1 MNRFRKAA
9 TIIIITEVLIIIVL
23 NVIYLSF
30 IRDSGKYYRVETE
43 RVVRMLE
50 GDSSL
55 RENPEGVDISGFST
69 IIRVS
74 HFNSSEICN
83 NDYVV
88 EEIDGTP
95 YRIEYKAD
103 KNSTAF
109 LLMNI
114 GMAAGLLLTVGVF
127 IYIGMKV
134 IKPFDKMSSLT
145 QELAKGNLSAPI
157 KEERSRFFGKFL
169 WGMDMLRENL
179 EDSKTKNLEYQKE
192 KKTML
197 LSLSHDI
204 KTPLSAIQL
213 YSKALSE
220 GLYDTEEKKQE
231 ALAGILSKTEESR
244 GYVDEIYNLSRED
257 FMELSVNVGEVYL
270 KEVMEGITAYY
281 KDKLSVIHT
290 EFEIG
295 EFDNALL
302 SADKDRLVESLQ
314 NLMEN
319 AIKYGDGRKISISFS
334 EEEDC
339 KLITVENTGCTLE
352 EGEINNIFDSFYR
365 GSNTT
370 NIQGNG
376 LGLYIVK
383 QLMTKMDGDVFAEK
397 EDDVFKVT
405 LVVRKV

>member
-9 TIIIITEVLIIIVL
+9 TIIIITEILILIIL

-30 IRDSGKYYRVETE
+30 VRESGKYYRVEAE

-55 RENPEGVDISGFST
+55 RENPEGVDVSGFST

-88 EEIDGTP
+88 EEVDGTP
-95 YRIEYKAD
+95 YRIEYRAD

-127 IYIGMKV
+127 IYIGQKV

-157 KEERSRFFGKFL
+157 KEEKSRFFGKFL

-231 ALAGILSKTEESR
+231 ALNGILSKTEEIR

-270 KEVMEGITAYY
+270 KEVMDGITAYY

-290 EFEIG
+290 EFEVG
-295 EFDNALL
+295 EYDNALL

-397 EDDVFKVT
+397 VEDIFKVT

>member
-1 MNRFRKAA
+1 MNRFKKAA
-9 TIIIITEVLIIIVL
+9 TLIIIAEILIIIVL
-23 NVIYLSF
+23 NIIYLSSV
-30 IRDSGKYYRVETE
+30 RESGKYYRVEAE
-43 RVVRMLE
+43 RIVRILE
-50 GDSSL
+50 SDSSL
-55 RENPEGVDISGFST
+55 REKPEDIDISKYDT
-69 IIRVS
+69 IIRVRK
-74 HFNSSEICN
+74 FEASEICN

-88 EEIDGTP
+88 EEVDGTLF
-95 YRIEYKAD
+95 RIEYKVD
-103 KNSTAF
+103 KDNNAF

-114 GMAAGLLLTVGVF
+114 GMVAGLLLTIGVF
-127 IYIGMKV
+127 IYIGQKV

-145 QELAKGNLSAPI
+145 QELAKGNLSTPI
-157 KEERSRFFGKFL
+157 KEEKSRFFGKFL

-231 ALAGILSKTEESR
+231 ALDGILSKTEEIR

-257 FMELSVNVGEVYL
+257 FMELKVNVGEVYL
-270 KEVMEGITAYY
+270 KEVMDGVTAYY
-281 KDKLSVIHT
+281 KDKLSVLHT
-290 EFEIG
+290 EFNVG

-339 KLITVENTGCTLE
+339 KLIAVENTGCTLE

-383 QLMTKMDGDVFAEK
+383 QLMTKMDGDVFAERDG
-397 EDDVFKVT
+397 ENFRVT

>member
-9 TIIIITEVLIIIVL
+9 TIIIITEILIIIVL

-88 EEIDGTP
+88 EEVDGTP

-157 KEERSRFFGKFL
+157 KEEKSRFFGKFL

-231 ALAGILSKTEESR
+231 ALAGILSKTEEIR

-295 EFDNALL
+295 EYDNALL

-397 EDDVFKVT
+397 EEDIFKVT

>member
-9 TIIIITEVLIIIVL
+9 TIIIITEVLIIIIINVL
-23 NVIYLSF
+23 YLSF
-30 IRDSGKYYRVETE
+30 VRESGKYYRVETE

-50 GDSSL
+50 SDSSL
-55 RENPEGVDISGFST
+55 RENPEGADISGFST
-69 IIRVS
+69 IIKVS
-74 HFNSSEICN
+74 NFNSSEICN

-88 EEIDGTP
+88 EEVDGTL
-95 YRIEYKAD
+95 YRIEYKANKD
-103 KNSTAF
+103 STAF

-114 GMAAGLLLTVGVF
+114 GMAAGLLLTAGVF
-127 IYIGMKV
+127 IYIGQKV

-145 QELAKGNLSAPI
+145 QELAKGNLSTPI
-157 KEERSRFFGKFL
+157 KEEKSRFFGKFL

-220 GLYDTEEKKQE
+220 NLYDTEEKKRE
-231 ALAGILSKTEESR
+231 ALDGILSKTEEIR
-244 GYVDEIYNLSRED
+244 GYVNEIYNLSRED
-257 FMELSVNVGEVYL
+257 FMELSVDVGEVYL

-281 KDKLSVIHT
+281 KDKLSVTHT
-290 EFEIG
+290 EFEVG

-365 GSNTT
+365 GSNTS

-397 EDDVFKVT
+397 EEDIFKVT
-405 LVVRKV
+405 VVVRKA

>member
-1 MNRFRKAA
+1 MNRFKKAS
-9 TIIIITEVLIIIVL
+9 TIIIFAEIIVIILL
-23 NVIYLSF
+23 NIIYF
-30 IRDSGKYYRVETE
+30 SGVKKHERFYRVEAE
-43 RVVRMLE
+43 RVVRLLE
-50 GDSSL
+50 SDSTL
-55 RENPEGVDISGFST
+55 LDNPEGIDLTQFET
-69 IIRVS
+69 IEKVS
-74 HFNSSEICN
+74 EFVPTEICN

-88 EEIDGTP
+88 EEVAGKLF
-95 YRIEYKAD
+95 RIEYLI
-103 KNSTAF
+103 KNEGYTF
-109 LLMNI
+109 VLMNI
-114 GMAAGLLLTVGVF
+114 GMCAALLLTIGVLV
-127 IYIGMKV
+127 YIGRKV

-231 ALAGILSKTEESR
+231 ALAGILSKTEEIR

-270 KEVMEGITAYY
+270 QEVMDGITAYY

-290 EFEIG
+290 EFEVG
-295 EFDNALL
+295 EYDNALL

-339 KLITVENTGCTLE
+339 KLITVEYL
-352 EGEINNIFDSFYR
+352 FH
-365 GSNTT
+365 
-370 NIQGNG
+370 
-376 LGLYIVK
+376 
-383 QLMTKMDGDVFAEK
+383 A
-397 EDDVFKVT
+397 
-405 LVVRKV
+405 

>member
-88 EEIDGTP
+88 EEVDGTP

-231 ALAGILSKTEESR
+231 ALAGILSKTEEIR

-295 EFDNALL
+295 EYDNALL

-397 EDDVFKVT
+397 EEDIFKVT

>member
-43 RVVRMLE
+43 RVVRILE
-50 GDSSL
+50 SDSSF
-55 RENPEGVDISGFST
+55 RENPEGIDISGFST
-69 IIRVS
+69 IIKVS
-74 HFNSSEICN
+74 SFDSSEICN

-88 EEIDGTP
+88 EEVDGTLF
-95 YRIEYKAD
+95 RIEYKAD
-103 KNSTAF
+103 KNNTAF

-127 IYIGMKV
+127 FYIGQKV

-157 KEERSRFFGKFL
+157 KEEKSRFFGKFL

-231 ALAGILSKTEESR
+231 ALNGILSKTEEIR

-270 KEVMEGITAYY
+270 KEVMDGITAYY

-290 EFEIG
+290 ELEVG
-295 EFDNALL
+295 EYDNALL

-365 GSNTT
+365 GSNKAD
-370 NIQGNG
+370 IQGNG

-383 QLMTKMDGDVFAEK
+383 QLMTKMDGDVFASIENGY
-397 EDDVFKVT
+397 FKVT

>member
-9 TIIIITEVLIIIVL
+9 TIIIITEILILIIL

-30 IRDSGKYYRVETE
+30 VRESGKYYRVEAE

-55 RENPEGVDISGFST
+55 RENPEGVDVSGFST

-88 EEIDGTP
+88 EEVDGTP
-95 YRIEYKAD
+95 YRIEYRAD

-127 IYIGMKV
+127 IYIGQKV

-231 ALAGILSKTEESR
+231 ALAGILSKTEEIR

-270 KEVMEGITAYY
+270 QEVMDGITAYY

-290 EFEIG
+290 EFEVG
-295 EFDNALL
+295 EYDNALL

-397 EDDVFKVT
+397 EEDIFKVT

>member
-30 IRDSGKYYRVETE
+30 IRDSGKYYRVEAE

-88 EEIDGTP
+88 EEVDGTP

-231 ALAGILSKTEESR
+231 ALAGILSKTEEIR

-295 EFDNALL
+295 EYDNALL

-405 LVVRKV
+405 LVVRKA

>member
-9 TIIIITEVLIIIVL
+9 TVIIITEILIIIIL

-30 IRDSGKYYRVETE
+30 VRESGKYYRVETE

-50 GDSSL
+50 SDSSL
-55 RENPEGVDISGFST
+55 RENPEGADISGFST
-69 IIRVS
+69 IIKVS
-74 HFNSSEICN
+74 NFNSSEICN

-88 EEIDGTP
+88 EEVDGTL
-95 YRIEYKAD
+95 YRIEYKANKD
-103 KNSTAF
+103 STAF

-114 GMAAGLLLTVGVF
+114 GMVAGLLLTAGVF
-127 IYIGMKV
+127 IYIGQKV

-145 QELAKGNLSAPI
+145 QELAKGNLSTPI
-157 KEERSRFFGKFL
+157 KEEKSRFFGKFL

-220 GLYDTEEKKQE
+220 NLYDTEEKKRE
-231 ALAGILSKTEESR
+231 ALDGILSKTEEIR

-281 KDKLSVIHT
+281 KDKLSVTHT
-290 EFEIG
+290 EFEVG

-365 GSNTT
+365 GSNTS

-397 EDDVFKVT
+397 KEDIFKVT
-405 LVVRKV
+405 VVVRKA

>member
-1 MNRFRKAA
+1 LNRFKKAA
-9 TIIIITEVLIIIVL
+9 TLIVIAEVLIIIAL
-23 NVIYLSF
+23 NVFYLTN
-30 IRDSGKYYRVETE
+30 IRVTGRYYRVEAE
-43 RVVRMLE
+43 RIVRVLE
-50 GDSSL
+50 SDVTF
-55 RENPEGVDISGFST
+55 RNNPESIDLEKYKT
-69 IIRVS
+69 LIRVS
-74 HFNSSEICN
+74 VYDPSELCN

-88 EEIDGTP
+88 EEVEGTL
-95 YRIEYKAD
+95 YRIEYRVLED
-103 KNSTAF
+103 RSTF
-109 LLMNI
+109 ILMNV
-114 GMAAGLLLTVGVF
+114 GMASALLLTVGVLL
-127 IYIGMKV
+127 YIGYKV

-145 QELAKGNLSAPI
+145 EQLAKGNLSTPI
-157 KEERSRFFGKFL
+157 KEEKSRFFGKFL

-179 EDSKTKNLEYQKE
+179 EDSKMKNLEYQKE

-231 ALAGILSKTEESR
+231 ALAGIQSKTDEIR
-244 GYVDEIYNLSRED
+244 GYVDEIYKLSRED
-257 FMELSVNVGEVYL
+257 FMELEVKPGEVYM
-270 KEVMEGITAYY
+270 KDVMDGVVAYY
-281 KDKLSVIHT
+281 KDKLSVLHT
-290 EFEIG
+290 EFEVE

-302 SADKDRLVESLQ
+302 SADKDRLIESLQ

-339 KLITVENTGCTLE
+339 KLITVSNTGCTLE
-352 EGEINNIFDSFYR
+352 DSEINNIFDSFYR

-383 QLMTKMDGDVFAEK
+383 QLMTKMGGDVFASK
-397 EDDVFKVT
+397 EGENFNVT

>member
-157 KEERSRFFGKFL
+157 KEEKSRFFGKFL

>member
-1 MNRFRKAA
+1 MNRFKRAS
-9 TIIIITEVLIIIVL
+9 TIIIIAEILIVIVL
-23 NVIYLSF
+23 NVIYLTNV
-30 IRDSGKYYRVETE
+30 RQSGRFYRVEAK
-43 RVVRMLE
+43 RVARILE
-50 GDSSL
+50 SDPSL
-55 RENPEGVDISGFST
+55 REKPEDLDISEFST
-69 IIRVS
+69 IIKVS
-74 HFNSSEICN
+74 KFDPSEICN
-83 NDYVV
+83 NDYSV
-88 EEIDGTP
+88 EEVDGTLF
-95 YRIEYKAD
+95 RIEYIINRNNKA
-103 KNSTAF
+103 F
-109 LLMNI
+109 ILMNI
-114 GMAAGLLLTVGVF
+114 GMAAALLLTIGVF
-127 IYIGMKV
+127 IYIGQKV

-145 QELAKGNLSAPI
+145 QELAKGNLSTPI
-157 KEERSRFFGKFL
+157 KEEKSRFFGKFL

-192 KKTML
+192 KKTLL

-231 ALAGILSKTEESR
+231 ALDGIVSKTEEIR
-244 GYVDEIYNLSRED
+244 GYVDEIYKLSRED

-270 KEVMEGITAYY
+270 KDVMEGVVAYY

-290 EFEIG
+290 EFKVED
-295 EFDNALL
+295 FDNVLL

-397 EDDVFKVT
+397 AGENFRAT

>member
-88 EEIDGTP
+88 EEVDGTP

-114 GMAAGLLLTVGVF
+114 GMTAGLLLTVGVF

-157 KEERSRFFGKFL
+157 KEEKSRFFGKFL

-231 ALAGILSKTEESR
+231 ALAGILSKTEEIR

-295 EFDNALL
+295 EYDNALL

-397 EDDVFKVT
+397 EEDIFKVT

>member
-9 TIIIITEVLIIIVL
+9 TIIIITEILIIIIL

-30 IRDSGKYYRVETE
+30 VRESGKYYRVETE

-50 GDSSL
+50 SDSSL
-55 RENPEGVDISGFST
+55 RENPEGADISGFST
-69 IIRVS
+69 IIKVS
-74 HFNSSEICN
+74 NFDSSEICN

-88 EEIDGTP
+88 EEVDGTL
-95 YRIEYKAD
+95 YRIEYKANKD
-103 KNSTAF
+103 STAF

-114 GMAAGLLLTVGVF
+114 GMAAGLLLTAGVF
-127 IYIGMKV
+127 IYIGQKV

-145 QELAKGNLSAPI
+145 QELAKGNLSTPI
-157 KEERSRFFGKFL
+157 KEEKSRFFGKFL

-220 GLYDTEEKKQE
+220 GLYDTEEKKRE
-231 ALAGILSKTEESR
+231 ALDGILSKTEEIR

-281 KDKLSVIHT
+281 KDKLSVTHT
-290 EFEIG
+290 EFEVG

-365 GSNTT
+365 GSNTS

-397 EDDVFKVT
+397 EEDIFKVT
-405 LVVRKV
+405 VVVRKA

>member
-9 TIIIITEVLIIIVL
+9 TIIIITEILIIIIL

-30 IRDSGKYYRVETE
+30 VRESGKYYRVETE

-50 GDSSL
+50 SDSSL
-55 RENPEGVDISGFST
+55 RENPEGADISGFST
-69 IIRVS
+69 IIKVS
-74 HFNSSEICN
+74 NFNSSEICN

-88 EEIDGTP
+88 EEVDGTL
-95 YRIEYKAD
+95 YRIEYKANKD
-103 KNSTAF
+103 STAF

-114 GMAAGLLLTVGVF
+114 GMAAGLLLTAGVF
-127 IYIGMKV
+127 IYIGQKV

-145 QELAKGNLSAPI
+145 QELAKGNLSTPI
-157 KEERSRFFGKFL
+157 KEEKSRFFGKFL

-220 GLYDTEEKKQE
+220 NLYDTEEKKRE
-231 ALAGILSKTEESR
+231 ALDGILSKTEEIR

-281 KDKLSVIHT
+281 KDKLSVTHT
-290 EFEIG
+290 EFEVG

-365 GSNTT
+365 GSNTS

-397 EDDVFKVT
+397 EEDIFKVT
-405 LVVRKV
+405 VVVRKA